1 MSNTPTNQGIL
12 SQNVKF
18 LRKKHSMSQEDLA
31 TRLNIKRSNVAAYES
46 KNVEPRL
53 RIVLE
58 IARIFNISI
67 DALVS
72 QRLSENDNYESFSNN
87 SVTAPA
93 ENELNIDKDSDQ
105 MQSFIQKSIKIR
117 KILEGFKAFYTMKK
131 NNIKDMTDDKE
142 RVIFDIDNFVNL
154 MEHLLSYNEKVIKA
168 IGNKTILK

>member
-1 MSNTPTNQGIL
+1 MSNTLTNQGIL

-18 LRKKHSMSQEDLA
+18 LRKKHKMSQEDLA
-31 TRLNIKRSNVAAYES
+31 AKLDIKRSNVAAYES

-58 IARIFNISI
+58 IARVFDISI

-72 QRLSENDNYESFSNN
+72 KPLTEDEEYQKFSSNITAASNDK
-87 SVTAPA
+87 
-93 ENELNIDKDSDQ
+93 ELKIDKDSVE
-105 MQSFIQKSIKIR
+105 MESFIQKSMKIR

-131 NNIKDMTDDKE
+131 NNIKDMTEDKE

-154 MEHLLSYNEKVIKA
+154 MEHLLTYNEKVIKA
-168 IGNKTILK
+168 VSNKSAVN